1 MPTAHDAKKFFIDFG
16 RLQHYNHIV
25 KSFRKKI
32 LLVSAILLTLS
43 AAGSFYSYYKLNSIY
58 GVIERNKIFEI
69 PFSQSLS
76 GLKADF
82 DSYRFE
88 VNKIVSA
95 PTSYTSDEINNSV
108 FKIQT
113 ESQILKLQKMSQ
125 DYPDYSAKIEEANKA
140 FKNYFVAAAAIVDA
154 FSSSADMDNQ
164 KETTINS
171 FSQIMKTN
179 EAAFTATLDALDTT
193 VANNMILGTSA
204 VRSYFSN
211 AGFWVWT
218 LFIFMVLSFAAL
230 YLYVTRVTHFIKAVN
245 TSLEDIRDGHYSPEE
260 ISNNIPLV
268 SEPEFFELAD
278 KVTRI
283 SSLIYNDLT
292 INKST
297 VKNLEDDI
305 LRLRTITTYTTSIL
319 NSLDS
324 GIMVTDNLL
333 KVSFINQEFEKFWR
347 VKRSSVIDSGVE
359 DLPFIRL
366 IDGWKEA
373 LRSGK
378 TTYFTSTYKTMG
390 KRSKDVGFCV
400 LPLMDSAG
408 KTSIGT
414 ITLTKPSAN

>member
-1 MPTAHDAKKFFIDFG
+1 
-16 RLQHYNHIV
+16 V

-32 LLVSAILLTLS
+32 LLISAVLLTLS
-43 AAGSFYSYYKLNSIY
+43 ALVSFYSYYKLNSIY

-76 GLKADF
+76 GLKANF

-95 PTSYTSDEINNSV
+95 PTSYTSDDIKNSI

-113 ESQILKLQKMSQ
+113 EAQISKLQKMSEA
-125 DYPDYSAKIEEANKA
+125 YPDYSSKIDEANKA

-154 FSSSADMDNQ
+154 FSASTDMDNQ

-171 FSQIMKTN
+171 FSQIMKDN
-179 EAAFTATLDALDTT
+179 EAAFTSTLENLDTT
-193 VANNMILGTSA
+193 VGKNMILGSSA
-204 VRSYFSN
+204 VRSYFSS
-211 AGFWVWT
+211 AGFWVWS
-218 LFIFMVLSFAAL
+218 LFILMVFSFGAL
-230 YLYVTRVTHFIKAVN
+230 CFYVTRVSNFIKAVN
-245 TSLEDIRDGHYSPEE
+245 TSLEDIRDGHYHPEE
-260 ISNNIPLV
+260 ISDNIPLTSDV
-268 SEPEFFELAD
+268 EFFELAD

-283 SSLIYNDLT
+283 SSLIHNDLT
-292 INKST
+292 LNKET

-347 VKRSSVIDSGVE
+347 VKRSSVVDSGVE

-366 IDGWKEA
+366 IDGWKDA
-373 LRSGK
+373 LKSGK
-378 TTYFTSTYKTMG
+378 INYFTSTYKMTG
-390 KRSKDVGFCV
+390 KKSKDVNFCV
-400 LPLMDSAG
+400 MPLKDSTG
-408 KTSIGT
+408 QTSIGT

>member
-1 MPTAHDAKKFFIDFG
+1 MF
-16 RLQHYNHIV
+16 
-25 KSFRKKI
+25 
-32 LLVSAILLTLS
+32 VSAALLALS
-43 AAGSFYSYYKLNSIY
+43 ALVSFYSYYKLNSIY

-76 GLKADF
+76 ELKANF

-88 VNKIVSA
+88 VNKIVSS
-95 PTSYTSDEINNSV
+95 PTSYSSDDIKTSI

-113 ESQILKLQKMSQ
+113 ENQILKLQKMAET
-125 DYPDYSAKIEEANKA
+125 YPVYSTKLDEANKA

-154 FSSSADMDNQ
+154 FSTSADMDSQREAN
-164 KETTINS
+164 INS
-171 FSQIMKTN
+171 FSEIMKNN
-179 EAAFTATLDALDTT
+179 EAAFTTTLSDLDST

-204 VRSYFSN
+204 VRSYFSS
-211 AGFWVWT
+211 AGFWTWT
-218 LFIFMVLSFAAL
+218 LFIFMVLSFTAL
-230 YLYVTRVTHFIKAVN
+230 YFYVTRVSNFIKAVN
-245 TSLEDIRDGHYSPEE
+245 TSLEDIRDGHYSPED
-260 ISNNIPLV
+260 ISSNIPLV
-268 SEPEFFELAD
+268 SEAEFFELAD

-292 INKST
+292 INKDK

-333 KVSFINQEFEKFWR
+333 KVSFVNYEFEKFWR
-347 VKRSSVIDSGVE
+347 VKRSSVVDAGVE

-366 IDGWKEA
+366 IDGWKDA
-373 LRSGK
+373 LKSGK
-378 TTYFTSTYKTMG
+378 TKYFTSTYKTTG
-390 KRSKDVGFCV
+390 KKSKDVDFCV
-400 LPLMDSAG
+400 MPLKDSTG
-408 KTSIGT
+408 KESIGT

>member
-1 MPTAHDAKKFFIDFG
+1 M
-16 RLQHYNHIV
+16 

-32 LLVSAILLTLS
+32 LLISAVLLTLS
-43 AAGSFYSYYKLNSIY
+43 ALVSFYSYYKLNSIY

-76 GLKADF
+76 GLKANF

-95 PTSYTSDEINNSV
+95 PTSYTSDDIKNSI

-113 ESQILKLQKMSQ
+113 EAQISKLQKMSEA
-125 DYPDYSAKIEEANKA
+125 YPDYSSKIDEANKA

-154 FSSSADMDNQ
+154 FSASTDMDNQ

-171 FSQIMKTN
+171 FSQIMKDN
-179 EAAFTATLDALDTT
+179 EAAFTSTLENLDTT
-193 VANNMILGTSA
+193 VGKNMILGSSA
-204 VRSYFSN
+204 VRSYFSS
-211 AGFWVWT
+211 AGFWVWS
-218 LFIFMVLSFAAL
+218 LFILMVFSFGAL
-230 YLYVTRVTHFIKAVN
+230 CFYVTRVSNFIKAVN
-245 TSLEDIRDGHYSPEE
+245 TSLEDIRDGHYHPEE
-260 ISNNIPLV
+260 ISDNIPLTSDV
-268 SEPEFFELAD
+268 EFFELAD

-283 SSLIYNDLT
+283 SSLIHNDLT
-292 INKST
+292 LNKET

-347 VKRSSVIDSGVE
+347 VKRSSVVDSGVE

-366 IDGWKEA
+366 IDGWKDA
-373 LRSGK
+373 LKSGK
-378 TTYFTSTYKTMG
+378 INYFTSTYKMTG
-390 KRSKDVGFCV
+390 KKSKDVNFCV
-400 LPLMDSAG
+400 MPLKDSTG
-408 KTSIGT
+408 QTSIGT